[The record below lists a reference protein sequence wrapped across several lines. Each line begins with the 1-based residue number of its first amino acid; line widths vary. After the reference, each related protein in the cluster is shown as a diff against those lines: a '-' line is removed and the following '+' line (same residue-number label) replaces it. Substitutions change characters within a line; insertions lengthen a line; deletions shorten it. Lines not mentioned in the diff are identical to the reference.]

1 MKLSILIERLKEYDE
16 IQICELLDVSS
27 EELVEAFAA
36 RIKERRAY
44 ITKELELNDPEEPE
58 GDEGDNEGGWDE

>member
-16 IQICELLDVSS
+16 VQICELLDVSS
-27 EELVEAFAA
+27 EELVEAFVA

-44 ITKELELNDPEEPE
+44 ITKELELAEEEP
-58 GDEGDNEGGWDE
+58 DEGNDTEIYDE